1 MDRIL
6 GKRGLGIL
14 KSTKA
19 KQQKENILGKQNKNN
34 ICDYFKVAEHKKII

>member
-1 MDRIL
+1 MDRTQ

-19 KQQKENILGKQNKNN
+19 KQQKENCTGKTK
-34 ICDYFKVAEHKKII
+34 